1 MLSRKDG
8 LMVRLNV
15 AGDDLVDE
23 LELDVNADQ
32 LAEGDRRLEHLGA
45 PGLELLP
52 DPEEDLDEDELED
65 EE

>member
-45 PGLELLP
+45 PGL
-52 DPEEDLDEDELED
+52 
-65 EE
+65 